1 MRQIIKRASKDGQ
14 DFEFDRRLL
23 MPDGSVK
30 HVHVVAHAERDES
43 GEIEFVGA
51 VMDVS
56 DRKRAEEAM
65 RRSEGYLAD
74 AQKLTHTGSWAWN
87 VRTGALFWSQEIFV
101 FITLNLKKGS
111 LGRSSSKGFTTRID
125 RRSNR
130 ERKWKPPKR
139 SGSILRVIFESFFR
153 TER

>member
-65 RRSEGYLAD
+65 RRSEGL
-74 AQKLTHTGSWAWN
+74 LS
-87 VRTGALFWSQEIFV
+87 
-101 FITLNLKKGS
+101 
-111 LGRSSSKGFTTRID
+111 
-125 RRSNR
+125 
-130 ERKWKPPKR
+130 
-139 SGSILRVIFESFFR
+139 
-153 TER
+153 

>member
-1 MRQIIKRASKDGQ
+1 MRQIIKRASQDGQ

-87 VRTGALFWSQEIFV
+87 VRTGALFWSQEIFRIYNFEPQERV
-101 FITLNLKKGS
+101 LLAAVPRKGS
-111 LGRSSSKGFTTRID
+111 PR
-125 RRSNR
+125 
-130 ERKWKPPKR
+130 
-139 SGSILRVIFESFFR
+139 GSIADR
-153 TER
+153 TESENGSLRKGVGRFSE